1 MAHVGYA
8 LEDLPRGRR
17 GADRLAVALYEV
29 LADHSEAD
37 RRYVLGKLRPG
48 GMGAGSRVLDQ
59 MTDVLRLCE
68 SDIGRFPS
76 YRAYEAWRLQQDA
89 PGDWPSGSSIGR
101 AFGSWATMLDRLE
114 VEPVARP
121 QARALRSYGGPLTR
135 AEVLDAIERCAREV
149 PERPLTFRS
158 YRAWARAARQ
168 RDEHDR
174 VPLAIKPFVR
184 LFGGFAEAARL
195 VGVEPNMQLRGA
207 ANRSWYTTEEIGAAL
222 RGASEAL
229 GDRAPS
235 SRAYHQ
241 WRKALL
247 AESRAR
253 GSRLSLPSDVAIYD
267 HYPNWAAALHGAG
280 LISDDEIAV
289 VRRRISPVSRE
300 RVAAALLDFIGQS
313 PTVTRTEYV
322 RWRKRQPMHLGTR
335 DAPDCWGMIKRF
347 GTWPVLVEAAR
358 HALLSSDPQSELV
371 RTLEEMER

>member
-1 MAHVGYA
+1 
-8 LEDLPRGRR
+8 
-17 GADRLAVALYEV
+17 
-29 LADHSEAD
+29 
-37 RRYVLGKLRPG
+37 
-48 GMGAGSRVLDQ
+48 
-59 MTDVLRLCE
+59 
-68 SDIGRFPS
+68 
-76 YRAYEAWRLQQDA
+76 
-89 PGDWPSGSSIGR
+89 
-101 AFGSWATMLDRLE
+101 
-114 VEPVARP
+114 
-121 QARALRSYGGPLTR
+121 
-135 AEVLDAIERCAREV
+135 
-149 PERPLTFRS
+149 
-158 YRAWARAARQ
+158 
-168 RDEHDR
+168 
-174 VPLAIKPFVR
+174 
-184 LFGGFAEAARL
+184 
-195 VGVEPNMQLRGA
+195 MQLRGA

-289 VRRRISPVSRE
+289 VRRRISPVSRD

-371 RTLEEMER
+371 RMFEEMERCRLAGRVYRTSPGDRRHREGTAGGNTQATRGDAGAWNRCSVAARDSGAPAWPRVRTGRSRRRWPGDRRLRRPALRARERGLAGGLDAHRAFRFVAGGARTRDSVAVRGTPAARSRVTPEGLKGSPAYSREEAMNGSRRPVLSWDDVLRLPSTLRSAVCSGTTLVARAMCRRGCPIRP